1 MSKALPRGRGD
12 RAPPRKSPSASA
24 PGFPREAILAW
35 IAPAEGRAPHARK
48 ESITLTPTLPLLG
61 HRLLGKAPVATQCLA
76 IRPAV
81 PCGRGDRVPP
91 RKSPFASSPALSR
104 KAVSHRLTLSEG
116 RAPHARK
123 DGMTQTRTRLL
134 LVVAQWHAPGDYDM
148 PRFASGLTMRTH
160 RVRPSEKNALSAIPG
175 RFPARPSRLR

>member
-1 MSKALPRGRGD
+1 VRPSEKTTFHAIPGLAKQAPLSPLGR
-12 RAPPRKSPSASA
+12 SV
-24 PGFPREAILAW
+24 
-35 IAPAEGRAPHARK
+35 EGRAPHARK

-116 RAPHARK
+116 RAPHARWE
-123 DGMTQTRTRLL
+123 GLRLTEARVLLATGSSSTHPVGIRYLGIPPAVTGGRTEC
-134 LVVAQWHAPGDYDM
+134 AP
-148 PRFASGLTMRTH
+148 PRKPSIP
-160 RVRPSEKNALSAIPG
+160 RVPCLAP
-175 RFPARPSRLR
+175 